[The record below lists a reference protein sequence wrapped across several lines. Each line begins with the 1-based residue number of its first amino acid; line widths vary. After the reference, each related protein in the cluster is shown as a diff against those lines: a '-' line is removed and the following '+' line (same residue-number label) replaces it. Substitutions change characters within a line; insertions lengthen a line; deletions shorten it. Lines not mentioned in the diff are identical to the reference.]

1 MEEYY
6 QDQLNKLNERNK
18 LLRWGIHAVLIEKC
32 DDFIK
37 NPHALKQLAEILLA
51 ADEEAR
57 RMSELLAAEVNKR
70 LVSEKAERDKK
81 SAETIGDRF

>member
-18 LLRWGIHAVLIEKC
+18 LLRWGIHAELIEKC
-32 DDFIK
+32 DDFIE
-37 NPHALKQLAEILLA
+37 NPHALKQLSEILIA

-70 LVSEKAERDKK
+70 LETERAEQDK
-81 SAETIGDRF
+81 SVADIVGDKF